1 MNESSIQAALIG
13 VLEKQLDTFL
23 SLFGFE
29 MFEKLCFYTY
39 KHYAIGMDAQPNLNM
54 IIFLVN
60 KLSKAHKSYFAWT
73 NVLSILIIL

>member
-54 IIFLVN
+54 IIF
-60 KLSKAHKSYFAWT
+60 
-73 NVLSILIIL
+73 